1 MYLDALSTMGKH
13 ANYFQF
19 QGKSNKT
26 EQDMVIK
33 DRSQQELETLEVVA
47 VRGSLL
53 SYYEIFR
60 CLALGRVASRSTLS

>member
-1 MYLDALSTMGKH
+1 MQITFSFK
-13 ANYFQF
+13 F

-26 EQDMVIK
+26 EQDMVST
-33 DRSQQELETLEVVA
+33 DRSQQELETLEALEVVA

-53 SYYEIFR
+53 SYFEIFR